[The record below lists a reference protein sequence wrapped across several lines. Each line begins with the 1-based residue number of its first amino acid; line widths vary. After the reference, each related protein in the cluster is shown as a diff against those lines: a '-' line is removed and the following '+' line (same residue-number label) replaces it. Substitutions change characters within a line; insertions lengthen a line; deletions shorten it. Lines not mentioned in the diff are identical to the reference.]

1 MAVASNT
8 VPQDPELAIARR
20 TQELLQSPT
29 AEHWNNWAVVQAQC
43 GRNEEALAGLTCA
56 LELDAA
62 NPVFMGNRAC
72 VAVELRRW
80 REAADWA
87 AEALQHLPPGTGPE
101 RARLEE
107 LRDLAAGQLPPW
119 THEQAECC
127 LLAFCGDDA
136 NARDYFATHQR
147 RYLATLD
154 MVPTAAP
161 RAKLLE
167 LGAAFHHLT
176 PALRR
181 LAGYRD
187 IRCSDVWHG
196 DAIAE
201 HVVRASDGQVER
213 FQVDNFDA
221 EHGPWPHADASY
233 DLVLCCEMLE
243 HLALDPMAML
253 GEINRVLRPGGHL
266 LLTTPNLASAKAFAW
281 LARGESP
288 YCWSQ
293 FEPHGI
299 PTDRHNREYTTS
311 EVVRLLE
318 CAGLA
323 PVQVKTE
330 TFYWRQPPSV
340 FAQIAALGYPL
351 ARRGDTT
358 MVLAQKAGPVKDRYP
373 EEFYQSRGTQQQR
386 RDLDR

>member
-1 MAVASNT
+1 MAVAPNA
-8 VPQDPELAIARR
+8 VPQDRETAAIRLA
-20 TQELLQSPT
+20 QELVRNSS
-29 AEHWNNWAVVQAQC
+29 AERWNNWAAAQAQS
-43 GRNEEALAGLTCA
+43 GRYEEALAGFTCA
-56 LELDAA
+56 LELDAG
-62 NPVFMGNRAC
+62 NPIFTGNLAW

-80 REAADWA
+80 RQAAHWA
-87 AEALQHLPPGTGPE
+87 AEAIAHLPPGSEPA

-107 LRDLAAGQLPPW
+107 LRAQAAAQQPPW
-119 THEQAECC
+119 RPEQAAQC
-127 LLAFCGDDA
+127 LSAFRGDDG
-136 NARDYFATHQR
+136 NERDYFATHQR

-154 MVPTAAP
+154 MVPAAQP
-161 RAKLLE
+161 GARLLE

-176 PALRR
+176 PALRL
-181 LAGYRD
+181 LAGYQD
-187 IRCSDVWHG
+187 IRCSDVWQG
-196 DAIAE
+196 DATAE

-221 EHGPWPHADASY
+221 ERGAWPYADGSY
-233 DLVLCCEMLE
+233 DMVLCCEMLE

-253 GEINRVLRPGGHL
+253 SEINRVLRPGGHL
-266 LLTTPNLASAKAFAW
+266 LLTTPNLASAKAIAW

-293 FEPHGI
+293 FEPRGI

-323 PVQVKTE
+323 PVRVTTE
-330 TFYWRQPPSV
+330 TFYWPQPPAV
-340 FAQIAALGYPL
+340 FAQLASLGYPL

-358 MVLAQKAGPVKDRYP
+358 MVLARKAGPVKDRYP
-373 EEFYQSRGTQQQR
+373 EEFYQTRGTQQQR